1 MILIFHAELSLHRD
15 LVFVGES
22 IVLSPRAI
30 PSSLES
36 SHEPT
41 RDIPL
46 VSRFDRVH
54 TKSTAS
60 GCFVTTDPIAEI
72 SEPHSQIS
80 PIFFETYLPA
90 LDHTHYQVP
99 KNP

>member
-1 MILIFHAELSLHRD
+1 MILIFHPELSLHRD
-15 LVFVGES
+15 FVFVGES

-30 PSSLES
+30 PASLES

-46 VSRFDRVH
+46 MSWFDRVH

-60 GCFVTTDPIAEI
+60 GCFVTTDPIAEFL
-72 SEPHSQIS
+72 S
-80 PIFFETYLPA
+80 
-90 LDHTHYQVP
+90 HTVRSRRYSSRLIYQP
-99 KNP
+99 